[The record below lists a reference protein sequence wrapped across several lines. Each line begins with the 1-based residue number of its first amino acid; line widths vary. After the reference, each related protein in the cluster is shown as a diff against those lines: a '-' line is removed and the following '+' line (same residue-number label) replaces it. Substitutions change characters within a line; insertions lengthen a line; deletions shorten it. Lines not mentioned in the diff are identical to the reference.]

1 MSDIGATSPG
11 RWHATHLAYMIGA
24 TSPLNVGAATVA
36 EAVCC
41 GAPLVT
47 VDVIPSHAIPRNT
60 RTRVRVSNLLNLIR
74 YTLPP
79 SRRLRRDTLANP
91 RQTRAVRYQAARRT
105 RRIPSSRRPYHR
117 RRPDRDQ

>member
-11 RWHATHLAYMIGA
+11 RWQATHLAYMIGA
-24 TSPLNVGAATVA
+24 TSSLNVGGTAVA
-36 EAVCC
+36 DAVCC

-74 YTLPP
+74 YTLLSCYSTPNASSTLPGRPP
-79 SRRLRRDTLANP
+79 NA
-91 RQTRAVRYQAARRT
+91 
-105 RRIPSSRRPYHR
+105 PY
-117 RRPDRDQ
+117 PEFT